1 MSRASV
7 LVVDDEQDIR
17 ELLAVALGRME
28 LEAVTAETI
37 AHAKVKL
44 GEQSFALC
52 LTDMRLPDGN
62 GISLVEHIQRHHPRL
77 PVAVITAYGNAQAA
91 VDSLKAG
98 AFDFVSKPLQLEQLR
113 KLVDEALR
121 LPGDSNTPAATD
133 GNKELLGE
141 APVMQE
147 LRALIARV
155 ARSQAPLHISGESG
169 AGKERVARLVHQQS
183 SRGDGPFTPV
193 NCGAIP
199 AELMESELF
208 GHVRGA
214 FTGATRDNPGL
225 FRQAEG
231 GTLFLDEIAELPL
244 TMQVKLLRALQE
256 RVVRPVGAGE
266 EVPVN
271 VRIISATN
279 VDLGQRVADGRFR
292 QDLYYRLNVVAVHTP
307 ALRDHADDIPLL
319 AEHILDDIARRH
331 DISRPPHIEPEAM
344 QKLMTH
350 DFPGNVRELENILER
365 AITLCE
371 GEHITAADL
380 QLTPTATPAPSAAEP
395 APAAPSAAP
404 DSTPAADNGQSLEAR
419 MQALERQAIVDA
431 LEATRWNRTRAAEKL
446 GLSFRQLRYKIRKL
460 GIE

>member
-1 MSRASV
+1 MSRARV

-17 ELLAVALGRME
+17 DLLGVALGRME
-28 LEAVTAETI
+28 LEAVTAETL
-37 AHAKVKL
+37 AQARAKL
-44 GEQSFALC
+44 SEQSFALC

-62 GISLVEHIQRHHPRL
+62 GISLVEYIQRHHPKL

-113 KLVDEALR
+113 KLVHEALR
-121 LPGDSNTPAATD
+121 LPGNGDPTLAGSD
-133 GNKELLGE
+133 GELLGD

-147 LRALIARV
+147 LRALITRV

-169 AGKERVARLVHQQS
+169 TGKERVARLVHRQS
-183 SRGDGPFTPV
+183 SRGQGPFVPV

-231 GTLFLDEIAELPL
+231 GTLFLDEVAELPL

-266 EVPVN
+266 EVPP
-271 VRIISATN
+271 RAC
-279 VDLGQRVADGRFR
+279 RF
-292 QDLYYRLNVVAVHTP
+292 T
-307 ALRDHADDIPLL
+307 
-319 AEHILDDIARRH
+319 AR
-331 DISRPPHIEPEAM
+331 A
-344 QKLMTH
+344 
-350 DFPGNVRELENILER
+350 PGNCFACI
-365 AITLCE
+365 
-371 GEHITAADL
+371 ADR
-380 QLTPTATPAPSAAEP
+380 T
-395 APAAPSAAP
+395 
-404 DSTPAADNGQSLEAR
+404 QSLT
-419 MQALERQAIVDA
+419 
-431 LEATRWNRTRAAEKL
+431 EATRHDDRA
-446 GLSFRQLRYKIRKL
+446 
-460 GIE
+460 

>member
-1 MSRASV
+1 MSRARV

-17 ELLAVALGRME
+17 DLLGVALGRME
-28 LEAVTAETI
+28 LEAVTAETL
-37 AHAKVKL
+37 AQARAKL
-44 GEQSFALC
+44 SEQSFALC

-62 GISLVEHIQRHHPRL
+62 GISLVEYIQRHHPKL

-113 KLVDEALR
+113 KLVHEALR
-121 LPGDSNTPAATD
+121 LPGNGDPTLAGSD
-133 GNKELLGE
+133 GELLGD

-147 LRALIARV
+147 LRALITRV

-169 AGKERVARLVHQQS
+169 TGKERVARLVHRQS
-183 SRGDGPFTPV
+183 SRGQGPFVPV

-231 GTLFLDEIAELPL
+231 GTLFLDEVAELPL

-271 VRIISATN
+271 VRVISATN
-279 VDLGQRVADGRFR
+279 VDLGRRVADGRFR
-292 QDLYYRLNVVAVHTP
+292 QDLYYRLNVVAVQTP
-307 ALRDHADDIPLL
+307 ALREHADDIPLL
-319 AEHILDDIARRH
+319 AERILDDIARRH
-331 DISRPPHIEPEAM
+331 GISRPPHIEPEAM

-350 DFPGNVRELENILER
+350 DYPGNVRELENILER

-371 GEHITAADL
+371 GERITAADL
-380 QLTPTATPAPSAAEP
+380 QLTPAATPAPSAAESTP
-395 APAAPSAAP
+395 PPTQPGP
-404 DSTPAADNGQSLEAR
+404 DSAPAADNGQSLEAR